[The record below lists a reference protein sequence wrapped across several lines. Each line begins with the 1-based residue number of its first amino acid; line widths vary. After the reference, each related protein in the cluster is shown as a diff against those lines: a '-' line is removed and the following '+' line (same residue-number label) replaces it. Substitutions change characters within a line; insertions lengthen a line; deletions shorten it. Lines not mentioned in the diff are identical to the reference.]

1 MVPKRYLT
9 LFREFCRT
17 LKSLI
22 LSHFSNKN
30 ESFRS
35 LQGVLVTL
43 SSLYRKSV
51 GVILSR
57 YDNYKLFKVKS
68 QYNIFNFTL
77 LKNYLFVTNQVFLIS
92 VLLLDGAGFGISIL
106 IKVGSLKAVPKAI
119 QVPGCNILI
128 LFTTSSVILGTISLI

>member
-1 MVPKRYLT
+1 MMGSVLLLLLKTPINSTKNGA
-9 LFREFCRT
+9 FR
-17 LKSLI
+17 L
-22 LSHFSNKN
+22 
-30 ESFRS
+30 

>member
-1 MVPKRYLT
+1 MLASPYKMV
-9 LFREFCRT
+9 
-17 LKSLI
+17 I
-22 LSHFSNKN
+22 KN
-30 ESFRS
+30 ESTVKCS

>member
-1 MVPKRYLT
+1 MMGSVLLLLLKTPIKST
-9 LFREFCRT
+9 KNGAFR
-17 LKSLI
+17 L
-22 LSHFSNKN
+22 
-30 ESFRS
+30 